1 MLGGCLNPP
10 GQIFNIENN
19 LSHFFTQ
26 QSYKLFGDVVL
37 SHVYYLTFT
46 FTITHGIGNPSIYA
60 GLLILRFFLRNLLLL
75 FA

>member
-46 FTITHGIGNPSIYA
+46 FYYNTWDWKSINLCRATYSS
-60 GLLILRFFLRNLLLL
+60 FF
-75 FA
+75 FT